1 MAVRMEELQKKI
13 LDLVVD
19 GAGIYIGDKIV
30 EFAKPYTQKTL
41 KQYND
46 IVVKLGLSMLDLV
59 FPRIRDIPY
68 LGDWISLWGRTG
80 VRDAVRL
87 FIDKPPVCWALD
99 ANTIECVNFDTTSI
113 SVKINGQLITDF
125 TVEGSADEFK
135 IHLATALS
143 TGAYDLVVVGNTKAF
158 SGKIYV

>member
-30 EFAKPYTQKTL
+30 EFAKPYTVKTL

-46 IVVKLGLSMLDLV
+46 AVVKIGLSMLDMV
-59 FPRIRDIPY
+59 FQRIRDIPY
-68 LGDWISLWGRTG
+68 LGDWLGLWGRTG
-80 VRDAVRL
+80 VNDAIKL
-87 FIDKPPVCWALD
+87 FVDKPPVCWALD
-99 ANTIECVNFDTTSI
+99 ANTIECINFDTTTI
-113 SVKINGQLITDF
+113 SVKINGQAVQF
-125 TVEGSADEFK
+125 TVEGSADYFK
-135 IHLATALS
+135 IHLATPLAS
-143 TGAYDLVVVGNTKAF
+143 GAYDLVVVGNTKAF

>member
-1 MAVRMEELQKKI
+1 MAVRMEDLQKKI

-30 EFAKPYTQKTL
+30 EFAKPYTIRTL

-46 IVVKLGLSMLDLV
+46 IVVKLSLSMLDLV
-59 FPRIRDIPY
+59 IPQLKETPY
-68 LGDWISLWGRTG
+68 IGDWLGLWGRVG
-80 VRDAVRL
+80 VKDAMKL
-87 FIDKPPVCWALD
+87 FIDKPPMCWALD
-99 ANTIECVNFDTTSI
+99 ANTIECINFDTTAV
-113 SVKINGQLITDF
+113 SVKINGQAVSF
-125 TVEGSADEFK
+125 TVEGSADYFK

-143 TGAYDLVVVGNTKAF
+143 PGTYDLLVAGNVKAF

>member
-1 MAVRMEELQKKI
+1 MAVRLEDLQKKI
-13 LDLVVD
+13 MDLIID
-19 GAGIYIGDKIV
+19 GGGLYLGDKIV
-30 EFAKPYTQKTL
+30 EFIKPYTVKTL

-46 IVVKLGLSMLDLV
+46 AVIKIGLSLLDLV
-59 FPRIRDIPY
+59 FPQVKETPY
-68 LGDWISLWGRTG
+68 IGDWIGLWGRSG
-80 VRDAVRL
+80 VKDAVRL

-99 ANTIECVNFDTTSI
+99 ANTIECINFDTTAV
-113 SVKINGQLITDF
+113 SVKINGQVITDF

>member
-1 MAVRMEELQKKI
+1 MAVRVEDLQKKI

-30 EFAKPYTQKTL
+30 EFIKPYTVRTL

-46 IVVKLGLSMLDLV
+46 AVVKIGLSMVDLV
-59 FPRIRDIPY
+59 FPRIHDIPY
-68 LGDWISLWGRTG
+68 LGDWLGLWGRTG

-87 FIDKPPVCWALD
+87 FIDKPPLCWALD
-99 ANTIECVNFDTTSI
+99 ANTIECINFDTTSV
-113 SVKINGQLITDF
+113 SVKINGQPVTF
-125 TVEGSADEFK
+125 TIEGSADEFK
-135 IHLATALS
+135 IHLATPLS
-143 TGAYDLVVVGNTKAF
+143 AGAYDLVVVGNAKAF